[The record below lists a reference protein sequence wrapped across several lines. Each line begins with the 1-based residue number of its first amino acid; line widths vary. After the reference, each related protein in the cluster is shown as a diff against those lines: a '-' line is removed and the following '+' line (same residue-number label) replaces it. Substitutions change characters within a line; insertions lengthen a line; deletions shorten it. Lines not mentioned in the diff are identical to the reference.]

1 MIKLYGFPVS
11 NYFQMAK
18 FGLMEKGIKFEEVPA
33 QPSQEPEFKAKSP
46 MGKLP
51 CIETDQG
58 YLSETNAILEYLEDT
73 QPSPPLLPA
82 DPFARAKV
90 REIMKVLELYIEL
103 AARRHYGEIFFG
115 APRSQA
121 AFDEVRP
128 VLENGLKALKQLGTF
143 TPYIAGVEFTAA
155 DIMAAYTFCYA
166 APVAQAIYGWDIIA
180 EVPGLQGALD
190 ATHAR
195 EVGAKIASEHQAAVA
210 ALQAAE

>member
-1 MIKLYGFPVS
+1 
-11 NYFQMAK
+11 
-18 FGLMEKGIKFEEVPA
+18 
-33 QPSQEPEFKAKSP
+33 

-155 DIMAAYTFCYA
+155 DIMAAYSFCYA

-210 ALQAAE
+210 FKRRSNRGQLSDEITAGPRR